1 MNVSTLVTEAEA
13 PAVDYDRS
21 ADEWVGTL
29 GEFWSWRSRAS
40 CQDMDSSRFFSPD
53 GERGRAR
60 RRREAGAKAVCA
72 GCPVQE
78 ECAAY
83 AVANREPY
91 GVWGGLTETER
102 EAIWRRERVRRTPIE
117 TLTA

>member
-1 MNVSTLVTEAEA
+1 M
-13 PAVDYDRS
+13 
-21 ADEWVGTL
+21 
-29 GEFWSWRSRAS
+29 GEFWSWRAQAS

-60 RRREAGAKAVCA
+60 RRREAAAKAVCA
-72 GCPVQE
+72 GCPVQD

-91 GVWGGLTETER
+91 GVWGGLSESER
-102 EAIWRRERVRRTPIE
+102 EAIWRRERVRRAPIE
-117 TLTA
+117 PRKTA